1 MALKYAVTISNHSDG
16 TINSCRLRWIG
27 ALTDPPKDVSGW
39 IFDRAND
46 VGRVLPRDEV
56 SRQQTVPARMDADGT
71 LPHKINSELLFTD
84 SAGVRW
90 LRDREHALHE
100 VTGDDPW

>member
-1 MALKYAVTISNHSDG
+1 MALKYEVTIGNHSDE

-27 ALTDPPKDVSGW
+27 ALTDSTRDASGW
-39 IFDRAND
+39 TFDRADD

-56 SRQQTVPARMDADGT
+56 RRQQTVPVRRDAAGA
-71 LPHKINSELLFTD
+71 LPHRISSEFLFTD
-84 SAGVRW
+84 SAGARW
-90 LRDREHALHE
+90 LRDREHALHG